1 MRSVILSTFTEHSQ
15 HFYTYIMLWY
25 PFTRHSKHL
34 KHFLAIMH
42 TLMSA
47 SGAIW
52 GSVCHLRTLHR
63 LQKLGISRWPILPL
77 EMLPN
82 ESLTGQLRTIHIR
95 KKNFIIVITIRDLF
109 SAFAWD
115 LSEVC
120 FSVWTSMYKQQTF
133 MLCFLKQERPG
144 PPTLWTA
151 ANWDKNPQRDKNWAN
166 SPGCVYP
173 TVKWAPLRCQDSW
186 EWGQFLN
193 RRWLDTRL

>member
-82 ESLTGQLRTIHIR
+82 ESLTGQLRAIHIR

-115 LSEVC
+115 LFRGVFFSLNFYVQAADIHALLFKTRKAGTSNSLDSCKRRQKSSE
-120 FSVWTSMYKQQTF
+120 
-133 MLCFLKQERPG
+133 
-144 PPTLWTA
+144 
-151 ANWDKNPQRDKNWAN
+151 
-166 SPGCVYP
+166 
-173 TVKWAPLRCQDSW
+173 
-186 EWGQFLN
+186 GQKLSQ
-193 RRWLDTRL
+193 

>member
-1 MRSVILSTFTEHSQ
+1 MRSVILSTFTDHSQ

-63 LQKLGISRWPILPL
+63 LQKLEISRWPILPL

-95 KKNFIIVITIRDLF
+95 KKQTLSLSLRLEIYFQLLPEICPSLFRGVFFSLNFYVQAADIRALLF
-109 SAFAWD
+109 KTRKAGTSNTLD
-115 LSEVC
+115 SCKLRQKSSEGQKLS
-120 FSVWTSMYKQQTF
+120 Q
-133 MLCFLKQERPG
+133 
-144 PPTLWTA
+144 
-151 ANWDKNPQRDKNWAN
+151 
-166 SPGCVYP
+166 
-173 TVKWAPLRCQDSW
+173 
-186 EWGQFLN
+186 
-193 RRWLDTRL
+193 

>member
-95 KKNFIIVITIRDLF
+95 KKQTLSLSLRLEIYFQL
-109 SAFAWD
+109 
-115 LSEVC
+115 LSEICPSLFRGVF
-120 FSVWTSMYKQQTF
+120 FSLNFYVQAADIHALLFKTRKAGTSN
-133 MLCFLKQERPG
+133 
-144 PPTLWTA
+144 TL
-151 ANWDKNPQRDKNWAN
+151 DSCK
-166 SPGCVYP
+166 
-173 TVKWAPLRCQDSW
+173 LRQKSS
-186 EWGQFLN
+186 EGQKLSQ
-193 RRWLDTRL
+193 